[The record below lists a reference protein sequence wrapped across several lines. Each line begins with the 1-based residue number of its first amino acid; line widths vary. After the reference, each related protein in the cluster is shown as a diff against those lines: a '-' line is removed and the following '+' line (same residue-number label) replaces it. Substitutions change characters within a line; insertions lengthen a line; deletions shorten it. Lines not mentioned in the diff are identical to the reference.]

1 MNNTIRVRTDW
12 WLMSATLALVAF
24 GLVMVYSA
32 SAVAAEVY
40 FGKPSWEFAAR
51 QLAAAVV
58 GLALMLWL
66 KASDFRRLRRGPAVI
81 VPLCVIL
88 LLLLAAVL
96 TDARAHRWIRLPGFG
111 QLQPSEFAKP
121 VIVLYL
127 AWFVAWRGKDINSRY
142 SIVPTVIVV
151 GLTTLLIGFGDLG
164 TALVVLAPALVVYS
178 VAGVHRR
185 HFVVA
190 LICAAL
196 VMVGFILQKPYRLL
210 RITSF
215 VGLTEEKIAADPSL
229 QWLAVRMA
237 SSGAVRDTDYQARQ
251 SRIAIGSGGLTGAGL
266 GQSNQKLGF
275 LPEAHTDF
283 IFGVIGEETGLVGCL
298 LLLGAYLV
306 IFWRGWRAW
315 FLTEDSFGRYLA
327 LGATT
332 VVVTQALANML
343 VALNAVPTKGI
354 PLPLVSYG
362 GSAMVGTLLT
372 LGLLMS
378 VGDRVPES

>member
-12 WLMSATLALVAF
+12 WLLSSTLALVSF
-24 GLVMVYSA
+24 GLIMVYSA
-32 SAVAAEVY
+32 SAVSAEVY

-58 GLALMLWL
+58 GLAVMLWL
-66 KASDFRRLRRGPAVI
+66 KSSDFRQLRRGPAVI
-81 VPLCVIL
+81 VPLC
-88 LLLLAAVL
+88 AVL
-96 TDARAHRWIRLPGFG
+96 VLLIVAALTDGRAHRWIRLPGMG

-142 SIVPTVIVV
+142 SILPTVAVV
-151 GLTTLLIGFGDLG
+151 GLTSMAIAFGDLG

-178 VAGVHRR
+178 VAGIHRR
-185 HFVVA
+185 HFLVA
-190 LICAAL
+190 LCCAGL
-196 VMVGFILQKPYRLL
+196 VMAGFVLQKPYRLL

-215 VGLTEEKIAADPSL
+215 VGLTEERIQTKPWL

-237 SSGAVRDTDYQARQ
+237 SSGAVRDSDYQARQ
-251 SRIAIGSGGLTGAGL
+251 SRIAIGSGGLTGVGL

-315 FLTEDSFGRYLA
+315 FLTEDTFGRYLA

-354 PLPLVSYG
+354 PLPMVSYG
-362 GSAMVGTLLT
+362 GSAMLGTLIT
-372 LGLLMS
+372 MGLLMS
-378 VGDRVPES
+378 VGDRVPEQ